1 MKYFVVKKNKDTN
14 KIEGWAKFNK
24 DWRMWEW
31 DSEDLAKSFDTRH
44 EAETVAKNLGSV
56 NVMTDV
62 VEIGNISDKR
72 YQDAMRG
79 I

>member
-14 KIEGWAKFNK
+14 KIEGWAKYHI
-24 DWRMWEW
+24 DWAMWEW
-31 DSEDLAKSFDTRH
+31 VSEDRAKSFNTRH
-44 EAETVAKNLGSV
+44 EAETVAKNLGSGKV
-56 NVMTDV
+56 ITDV
-62 VEIGNISDKR
+62 VEQGNISDKR